1 MVYYHAEGI
10 RKMKN
15 GSIRTTKNIIFIGLF
30 AAITAVLSQIAI
42 PLPTNVPLTLQ
53 TFAVALAGYFLGAV
67 KGTVAM
73 MVYVMLGA
81 VGVPVFANWKGGFSV
96 ITGATGGFIVGFIF
110 MALLCGVG
118 SSVFS
123 SKKLSGKVLAVLLGI
138 AGLAVCH
145 LLGFG
150 WYAIFAK
157 VSLGK
162 SFMVVSLPYLIKDI
176 GSVVAAY
183 VISEELIKRLA
194 KTGAYSA
201 KAA

>member
-15 GSIRTTKNIIFIGLF
+15 SSIRTTKNIIFIGLF

>member
-1 MVYYHAEGI
+1 VVYYHAEGI
-10 RKMKN
+10 MKMKN

-73 MVYVMLGA
+73 VVYVMLGA

-145 LLGFG
+145 MLGFG

-176 GSVVAAY
+176 GSVIAAY

>member
-15 GSIRTTKNIIFIGLF
+15 SSIRTTKNIIFIGLF

-67 KGTVAM
+67 KGTVSM
-73 MVYVMLGA
+73 LVYVMLGA

-176 GSVVAAY
+176 GSVIAAY

>member
-1 MVYYHAEGI
+1 VVYYHAEGI

-67 KGTVAM
+67 KGTVSM
-73 MVYVMLGA
+73 LVYVMLGA
-81 VGVPVFANWKGGFSV
+81 VGVPVFANWKGGFGV

-176 GSVVAAY
+176 GSVIAAY

>member
-73 MVYVMLGA
+73 VVYVMLGA

-176 GSVVAAY
+176 GSVIAAY

>member
-67 KGTVAM
+67 KGTVSM
-73 MVYVMLGA
+73 LVYVMLGA
-81 VGVPVFANWKGGFSV
+81 VGVPVFANWKGGFAV

-176 GSVVAAY
+176 GSVIAAY

>member
-67 KGTVAM
+67 KGTVSM
-73 MVYVMLGA
+73 LVYVMLGA
-81 VGVPVFANWKGGFSV
+81 VGVPVFANWKGGFGV
-96 ITGATGGFIVGFIF
+96 IMGATGGFIVGFIF

-176 GSVVAAY
+176 GSVIAAY

>member
-15 GSIRTTKNIIFIGLF
+15 SSIRTTKNIIFIGLF

-73 MVYVMLGA
+73 VVYVRLGA

-176 GSVVAAY
+176 GSVIAAY

>member
-15 GSIRTTKNIIFIGLF
+15 SSIRTTKNIIFIGLF

-73 MVYVMLGA
+73 VVYVMLGA

-176 GSVVAAY
+176 GSVIAAY

>member
-1 MVYYHAEGI
+1 
-10 RKMKN
+10 MKN

-73 MVYVMLGA
+73 VVYVMLGA

-145 LLGFG
+145 LLGLG

-176 GSVVAAY
+176 GSVIAAY

>member
-1 MVYYHAEGI
+1 M
-10 RKMKN
+10 KMKN

-73 MVYVMLGA
+73 VVYVMLGA

-145 LLGFG
+145 MLGFG

-176 GSVVAAY
+176 GSVIAAY

>member
-1 MVYYHAEGI
+1 M
-10 RKMKN
+10 KMKN

-73 MVYVMLGA
+73 VVYVMLGA

-176 GSVVAAY
+176 GSVIAAY

>member
-1 MVYYHAEGI
+1 MVYYLAEGI

-73 MVYVMLGA
+73 VVYVMLGA

-176 GSVVAAY
+176 GSVIAAY

>member
-15 GSIRTTKNIIFIGLF
+15 SSIRTTKNIIFIGLF

-73 MVYVMLGA
+73 VVYVMLGA

-194 KTGAYSA
+194 KTGSYSA